1 MTNTSR
7 DNKRREFI
15 LNGNIFVVVLR
26 ISLPLIMLAVFN
38 YMAGIIDTIVV
49 AKHDNDALSSVVMID
64 QIKNLFSSLGAGLA
78 TGGSIVVARLIG
90 RNQLDTAQK
99 SANTLLTIA
108 VSIAA
113 VLILLLVKGSL
124 WVCRYLTVDRIW
136 ALWRL
141 HLQ

>member
-15 LNGNIFVVVLR
+15 LNGNIFAVVLR

-124 WVCRYLTVDRIW
+124 WVCRYLTVDRI
-136 ALWRL
+136 
-141 HLQ
+141 